1 MRKGAY
7 GRSSGIIV
15 DWCRGHGVWLD
26 PRELRHL
33 LRFAHRAENR
43 WALLETA
50 LRPMWPLRRRR

>member
-7 GRSSGIIV
+7 GKSSGIIV

-33 LRFAHRAENR
+33 LRFARRAKKGR
-43 WALLETA
+43 ALLETA
-50 LRPMWPLRRRR
+50 LRGRR